1 MNRIE
6 IHTSQGLS
14 TIYVG
19 EGMKRLSEFL
29 PPQKRVVVITDRNL
43 MAHYGTLLSAWPTI
57 VTEPGE
63 AHKTLATLQMIYGK
77 LAELNADRNTFL
89 LGVGGGIV
97 TDITGMVAATWMRGV
112 EFGFV
117 STTLLSQVDASV
129 GGKNGVNFEG
139 YKNMIGTFLQPRWVL
154 CDIGSLSTLGDTE
167 FRQGFAEIIKAA
179 AILDPALFSYLEAHA
194 SEALNRNPEVLRHII
209 GTAIS
214 LKAGVVMRDEK
225 ESGERRILNFG
236 HTFGHAIE
244 KLTHIAHGDAVSVG
258 MVMAANLSVQ
268 LSLLRPQAAE
278 RLIRLLALY
287 RLPVTLPLTMT
298 DLTEIML
305 KDKKKEND
313 SLNLVLLQQI
323 GATVIHK
330 VPVQELPSLF
340 QNVVQSTL

>member
-19 EGMKRLSEFL
+19 EGMTRLSEYL
-29 PPQKRVVVITDRNL
+29 PAQKRVVVITDSNL
-43 MAHYGTLLSAWPTI
+43 FAHYGSLLSAWPTI

-63 AHKTLATLQMIYGK
+63 AHKTMDTLRMIYGK

-112 EFGFV
+112 DFGFV

-179 AILDPALFSYLEAHA
+179 AILDPALFAYLETHA
-194 SEALNRNPEVLRHII
+194 EEALNRNPDVLRHII

-214 LKAGVVMRDEK
+214 LKAGVVQRDEK

-236 HTFGHAIE
+236 HTFGHALE
-244 KLTHIAHGDAVSVG
+244 KLTQMPHGDAVSVG
-258 MVMAANLSVQ
+258 MVMAARVSAH
-268 LSLLRPQAAE
+268 LSLLSPGEAE
-278 RLIRLLALY
+278 RLTRLISLY
-287 RLPVTLPLTMT
+287 RLPVTLSLQMM

-313 SLNLVLLQQI
+313 SLNLVLLHQI
-323 GATVIHK
+323 GTAGIHK
-330 VPVQELPSLF
+330 IPVQELPSLF
-340 QNVVQSTL
+340 ENVVQSTL

>member
-19 EGMKRLSEFL
+19 EGMARLPDFL
-29 PPQKRVVVITDRNL
+29 PDQKRVVVITDRNL
-43 MAHYGTLLSAWPTI
+43 FTHYGQFLSAWPTL

-63 AHKTLATLQMIYGK
+63 AHKTMDTLRMIYGK

-97 TDITGMVAATWMRGV
+97 TDITGMAAATWMRGV
-112 EFGFV
+112 DFGFV

-179 AILDPALFSYLEAHA
+179 AIMDPALFAYLETHA
-194 SEALNRNPEVLRHII
+194 EEALNRNPEVLRHII

-214 LKAGVVMRDEK
+214 LKAGVVQRDEK
-225 ESGERRILNFG
+225 EHGERRILNFG
-236 HTFGHAIE
+236 HTFGHALE
-244 KLTHIAHGDAVSVG
+244 KLTQMPHGDAVSVG
-258 MVMAANLSVQ
+258 MVMAARVSVY
-268 LSLLRPQAAE
+268 LSLLSPGEAE
-278 RLIRLLALY
+278 RLTRLISLY
-287 RLPVTLPLTMT
+287 RLPVSLSLQMT

-313 SLNLVLLQQI
+313 SLNLVLLHQI
-323 GATVIHK
+323 GTTGIHK
-330 VPVQELPSLF
+330 IPVRELPSLF
-340 QNVVQSTL
+340 ENVVQSTL